1 MSSAAVATPPRK
13 GRLGSRIKS
22 NGGCLTCKIRKV
34 KCGEEKPACLRCS
47 STGRKCEGYVNA
59 INSREQPPAASASP
73 TLAHVGCI
81 SSYAHA
87 SRLEVQAFE
96 FFMSDVLPGFSRIV
110 DQHFWHQVIP
120 QLSQSDKIIWDAVNA
135 LSCLIRH
142 PQISWRWL
150 LPGPK
155 ASTLADDNHRLA
167 VKWYSKSL
175 HGLQKRMTHGSVSPG
190 MLMVTCLLYI
200 SIECLQDN
208 LDGAMV
214 LYYRALAMNNMLAEK
229 GAGNYS
235 TTAARDV
242 GSVEGTVQS
251 LLRHMSISKELPASL
266 RKVNSHINMTFDSL
280 SEIREEGYLLLD
292 EVHGF
297 LEHID
302 GIRSI
307 MPKAWL
313 PTPDLIEWWEKVR
326 NRIRFLETA
335 IQEVV
340 KRQRRAISE
349 CPDEDELYSTLM
361 LSFNHFY
368 VVVSSSVSMYQTTL
382 DEFMAQFRSIIAYI
396 RRVVAIQRRRSRR
409 PVFVFETRILP
420 ALYYVATKCRHPL
433 IRREA
438 IFLLENEA
446 PRMEYIAK
454 AEGMAAVAK
463 RIVGIE
469 EACGSEEGVFCAEWP
484 PHKADLLPA
493 EDHRV
498 YRERLTELVDAT
510 SGEPVHF
517 LEYGIWRRE
526 GDGGVW
532 TPTEHIVKM

>member
-1 MSSAAVATPPRK
+1 MSSTAVAERPRK
-13 GRLGSRIKS
+13 GRLGSRVKS

-34 KCGEEKPACLRCS
+34 KCGEEKPACRRCL
-47 STGRKCEGYVNA
+47 STGRKCDGYVTA
-59 INSREQPPAASASP
+59 INSRQHAPVAPASP
-73 TLAHVGCI
+73 TPAHVGCI
-81 SSYAHA
+81 STYAHA
-87 SRLEVQAFE
+87 NRLELQAFE
-96 FFMSDVLPGFSRIV
+96 FFIGDVLPGFSRIV
-110 DQHFWHQVIP
+110 DRRFWHQVIP

-155 ASTLADDNHRLA
+155 ASALADDNHRLA

-175 HGLQKRMTHGSVSPG
+175 RGLQKRMTHGSMSPG

-208 LDGAMV
+208 LDAAMV
-214 LYYRALAMNNMLAEK
+214 LYYRALAINGMLAEK
-229 GAGNYS
+229 GESDCS
-235 TTAARDV
+235 TTAGRDL

-251 LLRHMSISKELPASL
+251 LLRHMSISRELPTSL
-266 RKVNSHINMTFDSL
+266 RKTNSHINTTFNSL
-280 SEIREEGYLLLD
+280 SEVREEGYLVLD
-292 EVHGF
+292 EVHEF

-302 GIRSI
+302 GIRMT

-313 PTPDLIEWWEKVR
+313 PTSDLIEWWEKVR
-326 NRIRFLETA
+326 TRIRFLETA

-340 KRQRRAISE
+340 KRRGRSISE

-368 VVVSSSVSMYQTTL
+368 IVVSSSVSMYQTAL
-382 DEFMAQFRSIIAYI
+382 DEFMFQFRSVIAYA
-396 RRVVAIQRRRSRR
+396 RRVVAIQRTRSRR

-469 EACGSEEGVFCAEWP
+469 EACGSEQGVFHEDCP
-484 PHKADLLPA
+484 SHKVDLLPA
-493 EDHRV
+493 EDHRI
-498 YRERLTELVDAT
+498 YRERLTALVDTA
-510 SGEPVHF
+510 SGEPIHF
-517 LEYGIWRRE
+517 LEYGIWRRA
-526 GDGGVW
+526 GDGGAW
-532 TPTEHIVKM
+532 IPTKNVVKV